1 MILITV
7 CRTLF
12 YQFFLL
18 FIGISIGFICNAEW
32 VGWKTEV
39 VAKSVDN
46 IFFPTKFDEKTC
58 EQIKN
63 WGKFRIFAFNNR
75 PQDFKII
82 EDGLLA
88 EEFYIAKFTYTDQ
101 NGNTAEKIDTTRVR
115 WKTWEYYYTDPSPW
129 KEEDLK
135 DYIDNGTLNSHE
147 SDKALR
153 LYQELK
159 RRNLKER
166 EKDEKKNGSA
176 GPRVYTGFIL

>member
-32 VGWKTEV
+32 VGWKTEI

-63 WGKFRIFAFNNR
+63 WGKFRIWAFNDR
-75 PQDFKII
+75 PADFTII

-88 EEFYIAKFTYTDQ
+88 EEFYIAKFTYTDK
-101 NGNTAEKIDTTRVR
+101 NGNTVEKIETNRVR
-115 WKTWEYYYTDPSPW
+115 WKTWEYYYTDPTPW
-129 KEEDLK
+129 TQADVQ

-147 SDKALR
+147 SDKALK

-159 RRNLKER
+159 QKDLKER
-166 EKDEKKNGSA
+166 EKNEKKNGSA
-176 GPRVYTGFIL
+176 GPRVYAGLIL

>member
-39 VAKSVDN
+39 VAKSVDS
-46 IFFPTKFDEKTC
+46 IFFPTKFDERTC

-75 PQDFKII
+75 PQDFKVI

-101 NGNTAEKIDTTRVR
+101 NGNTVEKIDTTRVR

-129 KEEDLK
+129 KEEDVK
-135 DYIDNGTLNSHE
+135 NYMDNGTLNSHE

-159 RRNLKER
+159 QRNLKER

-176 GPRVYTGFIL
+176 GPRVYTGPIL

>member
-101 NGNTAEKIDTTRVR
+101 NGNIAEKIDTTRVR

-129 KEEDLK
+129 SKEDVQE
-135 DYIDNGTLNSHE
+135 YIDNGTLNSDE

-166 EKDEKKNGSA
+166 EEDEKKNGSA
-176 GPRVYTGFIL
+176 GPRVYAGLIL